1 VMKLF
6 TKKRRGIAT
15 AIIAFVAMLLIVGLL
30 YIVLNTVVG
39 QYEAMQ
45 TLMPTVLLPIN
56 ADTNSFMIS
65 LWTWVLVLFVFAGA
79 IYVYRDA
86 QKRGYSDVY

>member
-1 VMKLF
+1 MMKLF

-30 YIVLNTVVG
+30 YIVLNAVVT
-39 QYEAMQ
+39 QYENVQSM
-45 TLMPTVLLPIN
+45 MPVLLTPIN
-56 ADTNSFMIS
+56 TDVNSFIMS
-65 LWTWVLVLFVFAGA
+65 LWTWVLILFVFSGA